1 MKNLIL
7 KLLFV
12 AFLSFFTVSCDK
24 DDDNK
29 NQSYP
34 QDVIG
39 TTWYF
44 QEIDTESGETI
55 VVDVYL
61 VFETSD
67 TGYIEAYSDVANLT
81 QTYDFTYSYSKGI
94 GRAEFYDNN
103 LGTVNFGVS
112 GNQLVFDGE
121 TFTRQD

>member
-1 MKNLIL
+1 MKNLIS

-24 DDDNK
+24 DDENK
-29 NQSYP
+29 NQNFP
-34 QDVIG
+34 LDVIG

-44 QEIDTESGETI
+44 QEIVTQSGETI
-55 VVDVYL
+55 AVDVYL

-67 TGYIEAYSDVANLT
+67 TGYIEANSDVANLT

-103 LGTVNFGVS
+103 LGIVNFGVS

-121 TFTRQD
+121 TFTRLD